1 MEKALVQYCIG
12 AYTYGT
18 MRTIAYAPPLKK
30 DEYVTERVGCIL
42 VYALSSPFMAP
53 GYLFKDIRNLE
64 HIARKMPGHIDRNP
78 WTHRPESMVLET
90 TTS

>member
-1 MEKALVQYCIG
+1 MEKALIKYCIG

-42 VYALSSPFMAP
+42 VYTLSSPFTAP
-53 GYLFKDIRNLE
+53 GYLFKDLRNLE
-64 HIARKMPGHIDRNP
+64 HRVRKMPGPIDRSP
-78 WTHRPESMVLET
+78 WS
-90 TTS
+90 